1 MRNVEHLVKLY
12 AGIGFTNKEILNL
25 LAHQHQIII
34 SIRTLKRLC
43 KRLCLFRRISKR
55 FRCFSGN
62 IEDDHQDFGSRGS
75 GTPAS
80 TASPTSVEQQLQTSH
95 PPLRNPY
102 STQPPVNLQCLYLYD
117 ITVMQCQNR
126 IQNKSRHL
134 EGSLQVH
141 TNTINQP
148 VC

>member
-43 KRLCLFRRISKR
+43 KRLCLFRRKNLTDLLLLWKRSCMVGSTARLSVVTSACHSKR

-80 TASPTSVEQQLQTSH
+80 TVSPTSAEQQLQTSH

-102 STQPPVNLQCLYLYD
+102 ST
-117 ITVMQCQNR
+117 
-126 IQNKSRHL
+126 
-134 EGSLQVH
+134 
-141 TNTINQP
+141 
-148 VC
+148 